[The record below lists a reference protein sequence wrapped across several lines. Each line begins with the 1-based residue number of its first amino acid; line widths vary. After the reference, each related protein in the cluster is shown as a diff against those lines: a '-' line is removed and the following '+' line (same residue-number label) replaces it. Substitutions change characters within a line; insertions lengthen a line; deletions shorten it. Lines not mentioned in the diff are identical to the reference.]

1 MKLSEVIK
9 ELQQELENHGDLDVV
24 VYADHGQSQ
33 MYYQGAS
40 LQEVEE
46 DSERSVIEIYGDGYY
61 E

>member
-1 MKLSEVIK
+1 MKVSDVIK
-9 ELQQELENHGDLDVV
+9 ELQQELEKHGDFDVV
-24 VYADHGQSQ
+24 VYADHGQAQ

-46 DSERSVIEIYGDGYY
+46 DPERSVIEIYGDGYY